1 MNWLLETL
9 SLPAGLLISFCV
21 TYAIREKLLRMIT
34 AAGFVRPNYRG
45 EAIPLGAGIIFF
57 VSALITVTLLIVFWP
72 QNLRSLALVFLFSIG
87 GATCLGLIDDFWG
100 TRDATGLLG
109 HFKALLSGRLTT
121 GAVKAIGGGLIAII
135 VAVQLYP
142 GNWLRIIDSSLIIAL
157 SINLVNLFDLRPGRA
172 GKIFILACIVIM
184 PPALGRPEA
193 VMAAIILGSVLA
205 YLGAD
210 LKARAMMGDAGSNTL
225 GMVVGVTAAAVL
237 DGYFRILYLAVL
249 VLIHIITERYSLTSI
264 ISGNVFLNYLD
275 MLGREKDSGNRC
287 RN

>member
-1 MNWLLETL
+1 MNWLPEILF
-9 SLPAGLLISFCV
+9 LPVGILVAFCV
-21 TYAIREKLLRMIT
+21 TYVIREKLLCMIT

-57 VSALITVTLLIVFWP
+57 ISALITITLLILFWP
-72 QNLRSLALVFLFSIG
+72 ENLRSLALVYLFAIG
-87 GATCLGLIDDFWG
+87 GAACLGLIDDFWG

-109 HFKALLSGRLTT
+109 HFKALLAGRLTT
-121 GAVKAIGGGLIAII
+121 GAVKAVGGGFIAII

-157 SINLVNLFDLRPGRA
+157 SINMVNLFDLRPGRA
-172 GKIFILACIVIM
+172 GKIFILACAVII
-184 PPALGRPEA
+184 PVALGKPEA

-225 GMVVGVTAAAVL
+225 GMVIGVTAAAAL
-237 DGYFRILYLAVL
+237 DGYFRMVYLAVL
-249 VLIHIITERYSLTSI
+249 VLIHVLTEKYSLTSI
-264 ISGNVFLNYLD
+264 ISGNMFLNYLD
-275 MLGREKDSGNRC
+275 MLGREKDSRNRC